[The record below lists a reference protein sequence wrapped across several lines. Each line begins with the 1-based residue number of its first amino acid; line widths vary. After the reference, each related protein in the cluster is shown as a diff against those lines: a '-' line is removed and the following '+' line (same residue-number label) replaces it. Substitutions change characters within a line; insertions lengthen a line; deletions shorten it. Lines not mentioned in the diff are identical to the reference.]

1 MSVQITIH
9 GDSAKEALAELFGMA
24 GGISP
29 SVAPA
34 TAPTP
39 VPAPGA
45 GAAEA
50 QFGAVVSAASDLSAD
65 TAKRERG
72 KPSPGRARR
81 TKEEIAEDEAA
92 DAADAATQAQ
102 EPAANIS
109 TGDERVNPE
118 EAAQDAADEAADE
131 ANAPAATASRDDVR
145 AAMTAYNTK
154 FGMGVLT
161 ADMTAILAAH
171 WPDGSVMKLSEIPE
185 DPAAFAAVI
194 AALTAKLAA

>member
-9 GDSAKEALAELFGMA
+9 GESAKEALAELFGMA

-34 TAPTP
+34 TAPAP
-39 VPAPGA
+39 V
-45 GAAEA
+45 AAREPI
-50 QFGAVVSAASDLSAD
+50 AVISADKPVSDVYDLSAD

-102 EPAANIS
+102 DPAANIS

-171 WPDGSVMKLSEIPE
+171 WPDGSVTKLSEIPE